1 MPLKFWDEVFLTV
14 VFLINHLPTPILAHV
29 SPIAK
34 LFDTKPAYSFLRTF
48 GWACWP
54 NLRCYNTNKLAF
66 CFKQCAFLG
75 YSTHHK
81 GYKCLDISSGC
92 VYISCDVVFDENVF
106 PFTMLHANAGAH
118 LRSEISLLPPSHL
131 DSTSFGGRT
140 VDTDQLPKSTD
151 TFVQQCSLQGTTGPA
166 HSIDRSI
173 LSSGSAYF
181 LSPEDAALASDPTDT
196 HDPGVEFQ
204 ADLLGSPAPTSTM
217 DEAPDSHPPEHAPAP
232 DTKTVRLGPS
242 LLPDHRISEVAASD
256 LVSAPG
262 ADFVVDLVGSSTPGV
277 TLLPRLHMATPS
289 VAGFGAPLDG
299 FFAPSGDPGGV
310 SSSLD
315 SSATPLPRAPTCLH
329 NNIVKPKRLFP
340 GMV

>member
-1 MPLKFWDEVFLTV
+1 
-14 VFLINHLPTPILAHV
+14 
-29 SPIAK
+29 
-34 LFDTKPAYSFLRTF
+34 
-48 GWACWP
+48 
-54 NLRCYNTNKLAF
+54 
-66 CFKQCAFLG
+66 
-75 YSTHHK
+75 
-81 GYKCLDISSGC
+81 
-92 VYISCDVVFDENVF
+92 
-106 PFTMLHANAGAH
+106 
-118 LRSEISLLPPSHL
+118 
-131 DSTSFGGRT
+131 
-140 VDTDQLPKSTD
+140 
-151 TFVQQCSLQGTTGPA
+151 LQGTTGPA

-181 LSPEDAALASDPTDT
+181 LSPEDAAPASDPTDT
-196 HDPGVEFQ
+196 HDPSVEFQ

-217 DEAPDSHPPEHAPAP
+217 DQVPDSHPAEHAPAP